1 MDLSIIIV
9 SWKVKDKLKENLTA
23 LFNSQS
29 DFSFEVFLVDN
40 HSQDGTVEMVRSYF
54 SQVKLIANDKNLG
67 FARASN
73 QAIRYATGRYLL
85 LLNPDIK
92 VFPETLA
99 NMLGWMDNHLE
110 ASVAGC
116 RLIDQ
121 QGRIIKQVRAFP
133 TVWDQLA
140 IVLKV
145 PHLFPAILNK
155 YIRVDFD
162 YSQAAPI
169 DSIRGSFFM
178 IRRETIEKVGLL
190 DEQFFLWFEE
200 VDYCQRVSQVGGQ
213 VWYTPVAECLDYL
226 GQSFKQVSRGQAQK
240 YFRES
245 QLKYIKK
252 WQPAWQYWLLDLA
265 WPFGQAITWVGSL
278 FNLKSRIKT

>member
-9 SWKVKDKLKENLTA
+9 SWKVKDKLRENLTA
-23 LFNSQS
+23 LFNNQS
-29 DFSFEVFLVDN
+29 DFSFEVFVIDN

-54 SQVKLIANDKNLG
+54 PQVKLIANDKNFG

-73 QAIRYATGRYLL
+73 QAIRYATGRYIL

-99 NMLGWMDNHLE
+99 NMLGWMDNHLK
-110 ASVAGC
+110 AIVAGC

-133 TVWDQLA
+133 TVWNQLA
-140 IVLKV
+140 IVLKI

-200 VDYCQRVSQVGGQ
+200 VDYCRRVSQAGGQ

-245 QLKYIKK
+245 QLKYFKK
-252 WQPAWQYWLLDLA
+252 WQPVWQCWLLDLA
-265 WPFGQAITWVGSL
+265 WPIGLIISWLADI
-278 FNLKSRIKT
+278 FNLTSRAKT